1 MAKMVKVGD
10 AVRLK
15 PTSILRDLLEPWAD
29 DVWRVART
37 YQDDD
42 DDGLRISVALGER
55 CEGYTSPLSAEEFEP
70 DQRRPGEPF

>member
-1 MAKMVKVGD
+1 MVKVGD

-15 PTSILRDLLEPWAD
+15 PSSSLRELLEPWAD

-42 DDGLRISVALGER
+42 DDGLRISVALGDR
-55 CEGYTSPLSAEEFEP
+55 CEGYTAPLSAEEFEP
-70 DQRRPGEPF
+70 DHSCLSEPS